1 MKSEIKKKKEKI
13 LNGLI
18 YFFIVIN
25 IILACMYIIM
35 LFSLKQ
41 EAIEESELLNSIN
54 IDEEMILNE
63 DKKAEWNLVESRN
76 LQEVDIEQ
84 EETNKDLTERMLKV
98 KKLQEENEDI
108 VGWIEVEDTNIN
120 YPVLQGDDN
129 EYYLTHNYK
138 KETSQK
144 GSIFLTKDYDWNLP
158 SDNLLIYGHNIM
170 NGLMFQDLLKYSDEE
185 FYESHPVIRFT
196 TENEDVEFEIFSVF
210 KSRVFYKSEKN
221 VFRYYDFINA
231 DTEEEYNEFVEN
243 AKESSLYDIDITA
256 EYGEQLITL
265 VTCSYHAE
273 DGRFVVIG
281 KEKNLP

>member
-1 MKSEIKKKKEKI
+1 MKNKLKKKKEKI
-13 LNGLI
+13 LKGLI

-25 IILACMYIIM
+25 IILACIYIIM
-35 LFSLKQ
+35 TFSIKK
-41 EAIEESELLNSIN
+41 EAIEESDLLNSIN
-54 IDEEMILNE
+54 IDENIILSNDEYIEGNLIESQNKQEIDNE
-63 DKKAEWNLVESRN
+63 K
-76 LQEVDIEQ
+76 DI
-84 EETNKDLTERMLKV
+84 NKPTERMLKV

-108 VGWIEVEDTNIN
+108 IGWIEIEDTNIN

-138 KETSQK
+138 KEKSQK

-210 KSRVFYKSEKN
+210 KSRVFYKSEQH

-231 DTEEEYNEFVEN
+231 DTEKEYNEFVEE
-243 AKESSLYDIDITA
+243 AKESSLFDNDITA
-256 EYGEQLITL
+256 KYGEQLITL
-265 VTCSYHAE
+265 VTCSYHVE

-281 KEKNLP
+281 KEK